1 MILCANSRVM
11 SLGNGKMPKLFIFRP
26 HTICSYCGL
35 GHAGKNKISL
45 GMDKRKF
52 QYTIN
57 ISVWNV
63 SNKIIKSM
71 VNHISFYNV
80 CICYS
85 HNYFSFCCLGN
96 RIDKIF
102 DF

>member
-1 MILCANSRVM
+1 
-11 SLGNGKMPKLFIFRP
+11 MPKLFIFRP
-26 HTICSYCGL
+26 DTICSYCGL
-35 GHAGKNKISL
+35 GHDGKNKISL

-57 ISVWNV
+57 ISLWNV

-85 HNYFSFCCLGN
+85 HNYFSFYCLGN